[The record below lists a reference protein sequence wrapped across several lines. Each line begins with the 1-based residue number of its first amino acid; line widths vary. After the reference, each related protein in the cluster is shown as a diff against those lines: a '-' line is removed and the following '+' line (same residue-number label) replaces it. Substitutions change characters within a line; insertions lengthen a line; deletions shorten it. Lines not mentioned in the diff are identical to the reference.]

1 MKIAVNTRLLI
12 SGEMGG
18 IGWFTYQVMKRIA
31 ENHPEH
37 QFYFLFDRKWDK
49 EFTFSEN
56 VTPIQ
61 LFPPARHPFLWY
73 IFFEHSVTRFLE
85 KYKPD
90 LFVSSDGFLSLKT
103 NVPSV
108 AVIHDINFFHLR
120 ENLPY
125 FVKKYYLRYF
135 PLFAEKAKRIATVSE
150 YSKNDI
156 VTSYNIDP
164 KKIDVVYNGSDDVFQ
179 PIDDNQKEKIKQKY
193 TEGNDFFVFI
203 GSLIPRKNLCR
214 MLESFDKFKKETKKE
229 HKLIIIGEQL
239 FRSCPARKTHANM
252 QFKDDVLFTGKLVRD
267 DIKVILA
274 SSRALLFVPYF
285 EGFGIPI
292 LEAFRCDIPVVAG
305 DRTSLPE
312 VGGDAAL
319 YVNPFSIDSI
329 AGGMK
334 KIDSDH
340 TLREELIIKGRIQYK
355 KFSWEKSA
363 ALMWNTIKK
372 SLSSEN
378 S

>member
-49 EFTFSEN
+49 EFIFSEN

-73 IFFEHSVTRFLE
+73 MFFEHSVTRFLE

-156 VTSYNIDP
+156 VTSYNINP
-164 KKIDVVYNGSDDVFQ
+164 KKIDVVYNGSDDIFQ
-179 PIDDNQKEKIKQKY
+179 PIADEQKEEIKQKY
-193 TEGNDFFVFI
+193 TDGKDFFVFI

-239 FRSCPARKTHANM
+239 FRFCPARKTHANM
-252 QFKDDVLFTGKLVRD
+252 QFKDDVLFTGKLDRD
-267 DIKVILA
+267 EIKMILP

-340 TLREELIIKGRIQYK
+340 TLREELIMKGRIQYK
-355 KFSWEKSA
+355 KFSWENSA

>member
-37 QFYFLFDRKWDK
+37 QFYFLFDRKWGK
-49 EFTFSEN
+49 EFIFSEN

-73 IFFEHSVTRFLE
+73 IFFERSVTRFLV

-179 PIDDNQKEKIKQKY
+179 PIADKQKEEIKQKY
-193 TEGNDFFVFI
+193 TDGNVFFVFI

-239 FRSCPARKTHANM
+239 FRFCPARKTHASM
-252 QFKDDVLFTGKLVRD
+252 QFKDDVLFTGKLDRD
-267 DIKVILA
+267 EIKMILA
-274 SSRALLFVPYF
+274 SSRALIFVPYF

-340 TLREELIIKGRIQYK
+340 TLRKELIMKGRIQYR

-372 SLSSEN
+372 SLSPEN